1 MSNQRYDVL
10 SPRKYKSG
18 GQEKTF
24 WDKVGVAFASKNG
37 GGFDVTLHSVPMPQ
51 AGQDGTMS
59 IRLMARVPKERDG
72 QGGGGRGQQG
82 GGGRGQQGGGGD
94 AGGGDD
100 EIPF

>member
-24 WDKVGVAFASKNG
+24 WDKVGVAFESKNRD
-37 GGFDVTLHSVPMPQ
+37 GFDITLHSVPMPQ
-51 AGQDGTMS
+51 PGQDGALS

-72 QGGGGRGQQG
+72 QQSRGGGQQG
-82 GGGRGQQGGGGD
+82 GGYEGGSTG
-94 AGGGDD
+94 AGDD